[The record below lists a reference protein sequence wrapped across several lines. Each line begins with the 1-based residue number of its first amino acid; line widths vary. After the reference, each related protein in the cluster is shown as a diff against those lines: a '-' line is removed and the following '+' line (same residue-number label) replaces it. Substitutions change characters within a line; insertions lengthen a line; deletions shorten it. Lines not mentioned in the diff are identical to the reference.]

1 MASMPTSTRLFI
13 LLASLLGATGVAC
26 GAYASHGLSD
36 WASAQ
41 QIEYFNTAVSYQ
53 LFHAIT
59 LLAVCILS
67 LFYRS
72 MILLISQCFFT
83 LGVVFFSG
91 SLYGYVLS
99 GVKLLGA
106 ITPIGGLLLIL
117 AWLLLGLSVFIKK

>member
-1 MASMPTSTRLFI
+1 MPTSTRLFI
-13 LLASLLGATGVAC
+13 LIASLLGATGVAC
-26 GAYASHGLSD
+26 GAYASHGLSN
-36 WASAQ
+36 WASPQ
-41 QIEYFNTAVSYQ
+41 QIELFSTAVTYQ

-59 LLAVCILS
+59 LFAVCILS

-72 MILLISQCFFT
+72 RILLISQCFFA

-91 SLYGYVLS
+91 SLYWYVLS